1 MVTRQVVKYILLTFL
16 AVVLSAGSSSL
27 LAGKKKR
34 WQKHLAAG
42 VAALEAKK
50 YSVAERELSAA
61 LKIAAKK
68 YKRKE
73 RGAKTF
79 YYYAQVKI
87 ALKQHHK
94 AAKNLQIAYNIRKKK
109 LGLDNPLTVKTL
121 AQLADQ
127 RIASGR
133 QQFAEPL
140 LETLLDLQT
149 RKLGATHKRVL
160 ATMGKLAGVKADVEK
175 NQQAVKLFKKA
186 IKIAKKTKAK
196 PAFIADLYERYSRLL
211 KEMGDSKGAEY
222 ADNRSIEY
230 RALVENENND
240 ALVFTA
246 SSVQQK
252 NKSTNEGTAPTVP
265 NRRPDKVVGKTQA
278 PRAIP
283 GPVVN
288 KTTSTGPAAK
298 TGFTPV
304 VTKAAPRQTI
314 TRNMTGLNSLGST
327 DTNGFREPPGFSQF
341 KSKMVGQKQYN
352 LSEVYMHSL
361 CKDGRIRDNLQHCRV
376 YWFRAR
382 HMTAERVKPRLTVRV
397 IKYPDG
403 RTARSAHDR
412 LRASANP
419 DTGINYEWNYLVVKG
434 NWMYWLNAGCAYSK
448 SSWDGLVSGFK
459 SDIGVSGDTPAALKC
474 RCGGGCRR

>member
-1 MVTRQVVKYILLTFL
+1 MRRTYSTDAGGPQRLGELMTKPQVLKYTLMAVL
-16 AVVLSAGSSSL
+16 AAALAFGSSSL

-50 YSVAERELSAA
+50 YADAERELSAA

-87 ALKQHHK
+87 AQKQHHL
-94 AAKNLQIAYNIRKKK
+94 AAKNLQIAYDIRKKK
-109 LGLDNPLTVKTL
+109 LGLDHPLTVRTL
-121 AQLADQ
+121 RQLADQ

-149 RKLGATHKRVL
+149 RKHGSTHKLVL
-160 ATMGKLAGVKADVEK
+160 ATLGKLAKVKAVVEK
-175 NQQAVKLFKKA
+175 YKQAAGLYKKA
-186 IKIAKKTKAK
+186 IRIAKRTKAD
-196 PAFIADLYERYSRLL
+196 PEIIADLYEGYSRLL

-230 RALVENENND
+230 RALVENKNSN

-246 SSVQQK
+246 SSVQD
-252 NKSTNEGTAPTVP
+252 
-265 NRRPDKVVGKTQA
+265 DKKADKT
-278 PRAIP
+278 R
-283 GPVVN
+283 
-288 KTTSTGPAAK
+288 TPAAAPAPAQK
-298 TGFTPV
+298 KTGSAAPATGFTPV
-304 VTKAAPRQTI
+304 VVSKPAPRKAPVG
-314 TRNMTGLNSLGST
+314 MATGLNSGPGTQTS
-327 DTNGFREPPGFSQF
+327 GFREPPGFSRF
-341 KSKMVGQKQYN
+341 KSKMVGQKNYN
-352 LSEVYMHSL
+352 LSEVYMHAL
-361 CKDGRIRDNLQHCRV
+361 CKDGRIRNDQQHCSV

-382 HMTAERVKPRLTVRV
+382 HMTPERVKPRLTVRV
-397 IKYPDG
+397 IKYRDE

-434 NWMYWLNAGCAYSK
+434 NWMYWLNAGCAYSRN
-448 SSWDGLVSGFK
+448 SWDGLVSGFK
-459 SDIGVSGDTPAALKC
+459 SDVGITGDVSGATLRC
-474 RCGGGCRR
+474 RCGGGCSR